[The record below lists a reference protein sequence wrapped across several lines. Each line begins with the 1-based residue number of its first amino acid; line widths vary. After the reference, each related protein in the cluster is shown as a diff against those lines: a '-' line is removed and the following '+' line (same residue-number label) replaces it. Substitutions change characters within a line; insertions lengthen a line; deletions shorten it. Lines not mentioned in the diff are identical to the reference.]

1 MPAKRGTG
9 KSKPPAGA
17 EPVVEEPTAAAPAVT
32 SAPVEDE
39 PVVAAASESASG
51 DEPAVADE
59 EQGEQAPPEPTN
71 RAERRA
77 LARGKVPQQVTGKE
91 AVLKKNQW
99 WVDNHQI
106 HSQTVT
112 GPWPHDDRFI
122 VHYKIDVTAKA
133 GPMQGKRFS
142 MEEAA
147 LYTVKNGKVVKEE
160 FFYAPCQNT

>member
-1 MPAKRGTG
+1 MNTWETANKLVELVKQHRNLEAVQTLYADDVVNVEAMAMPGH
-9 KSKPPAGA
+9 
-17 EPVVEEPTAAAPAVT
+17 
-32 SAPVEDE
+32 
-39 PVVAAASESASG
+39 
-51 DEPAVADE
+51 
-59 EQGEQAPPEPTN
+59 
-71 RAERRA
+71 
-77 LARGKVPQQVTGKE
+77 PQQVTGKD

>member
-59 EQGEQAPPEPTN
+59 EQGEQAPPVPTN
-71 RAERRA
+71 SAERRA
-77 LARGKVPQQVTGKE
+77 LARGKVPQQVTGK
-91 AVLKKNQW
+91 VKQYGR
-99 WVDNHQI
+99 
-106 HSQTVT
+106 
-112 GPWPHDDRFI
+112 GP
-122 VHYKIDVTAKA
+122 VG
-133 GPMQGKRFS
+133 GPTPRRWQGRR
-142 MEEAA
+142 
-147 LYTVKNGKVVKEE
+147 GG
-160 FFYAPCQNT
+160 